1 MKHFGMVLGAWIAMF
16 TGCAEPRVKPATRNG
31 APVSQVFQEE
41 YDKVWIAT
49 QRALIAY
56 PIRVN
61 DTESGIL
68 ETDAIKGDTIW
79 TPPNATRRLPG
90 SLKYKIMVNLVRG
103 KQKAEEIKAV
113 RVTILKRIEH
123 QKDFFAPIE
132 RVQSDGYE
140 ETSIIYRIGRELEV
154 DRMLTKSKQKSAQ

>member
-1 MKHFGMVLGAWIAMF
+1 MKYFGVALFLVLC
-16 TGCAEPRVKPATRNG
+16 GCTEPRVKPATANG

-68 ETDAIKGDTIW
+68 ETDLVKGDTIW

-90 SLKYKIMVNLVRG
+90 SLKYRIVVNLVRG
-103 KQKAEEIKAV
+103 KQKNEETKAV

-123 QKDFFAPIE
+123 QKDFFAPLE

-140 ETSIIYRIGRELEV
+140 EASIMYRIGRELEV
-154 DRMLTKSKQKSAQ
+154 DRMLVRSRQQSAQ